1 MFEEMT
7 REDEWVD
14 EGWMVWED
22 EERGISREVLSSRD
36 IDSVAES
43 DDLGQCLCE
52 EGCE

>member
-1 MFEEMT
+1 MREEVT

-22 EERGISREVLSSRD
+22 EEWSISREVLSSRD
-36 IDSVAES
+36 IDLVAES

-52 EGCE
+52 DGCE

>member
-1 MFEEMT
+1 MLEEMT
-7 REDEWVD
+7 REDEWID

-22 EERGISREVLSSRD
+22 EERGISREVLCPFD
-36 IDSVAES
+36 IHLIAES